1 MQHRPCE
8 GRLFWKSRSQDR
20 FPMLAYIM
28 ACIMLHDEYK
38 KFLRMSS
45 QMDLRQKKA
54 SANRAFDLS
63 NVLHQLTEA
72 QQRFQVTHQITEP
85 AVKRA
90 ARKWKRM
97 AQIKI
102 KEVSQ

>member
-1 MQHRPCE
+1 
-8 GRLFWKSRSQDR
+8 
-20 FPMLAYIM
+20 
-28 ACIMLHDEYK
+28 
-38 KFLRMSS
+38 MSS
-45 QMDLRQKKA
+45 QMDLREKKA
-54 SANRAFDLS
+54 SASRAFDLS
-63 NVLHQLTEA
+63 NVLHQLTDA

-102 KEVSQ
+102 KEVSHLTVR

>member
-1 MQHRPCE
+1 
-8 GRLFWKSRSQDR
+8 
-20 FPMLAYIM
+20 
-28 ACIMLHDEYK
+28 
-38 KFLRMSS
+38 
-45 QMDLRQKKA
+45 MDLRQKKA
-54 SANRAFDLS
+54 SASRAFDLS

-97 AQIKI
+97 AQIRI
-102 KEVSQ
+102 KEVSHRLSDGQGRPETRDRQYRSSVEL